1 MTSLLHEL
9 LRGPVCTTGDEER
22 RRSSGGPGPHFR
34 HYNLDERVV
43 HAHSSHDAVLHHV
56 PVLRANGH
64 LLLAVLLLY
73 VVSGLLLCG

>member
-1 MTSLLHEL
+1 MSAEFLC
-9 LRGPVCTTGDEER
+9 GPLAVCTAGER

-34 HYNLDERVV
+34 HYNRDERVV